1 MAFLDYKFVILESEI
16 EKPKSITNF
25 EDSINLDYVNYKE
38 PGTIINSRIHFS
50 TIM

>member
-1 MAFLDYKFVILESEI
+1 MDYKFVILESEI

-38 PGTIINSRIHFS
+38 PGTIVNSRIHFS